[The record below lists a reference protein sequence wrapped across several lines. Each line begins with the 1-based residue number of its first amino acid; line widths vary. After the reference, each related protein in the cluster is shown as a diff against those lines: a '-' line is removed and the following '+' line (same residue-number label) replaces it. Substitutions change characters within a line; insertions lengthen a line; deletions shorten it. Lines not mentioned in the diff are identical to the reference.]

1 MYSYYLYFILVS
13 QKKKV
18 YQVKNKDK
26 VRRSNSQSSL
36 SIEKIELKEGWY
48 FLIKGVKEKISRYI
62 F

>member
-1 MYSYYLYFILVS
+1 MLHTCFTEY
-13 QKKKV
+13 KV

-36 SIEKIELKEGWY
+36 SIEKTELKEGWY

-62 F
+62 FEIILS